1 MPSPED
7 AQQIMVPLRNE
18 LVINHL
24 LEALHVSL
32 IALSYNISACG
43 TVVIGWVSMIESKI
57 LITKEKL
64 HRL

>member
-32 IALSYNISACG
+32 IALS
-43 TVVIGWVSMIESKI
+43 
-57 LITKEKL
+57 
-64 HRL
+64 